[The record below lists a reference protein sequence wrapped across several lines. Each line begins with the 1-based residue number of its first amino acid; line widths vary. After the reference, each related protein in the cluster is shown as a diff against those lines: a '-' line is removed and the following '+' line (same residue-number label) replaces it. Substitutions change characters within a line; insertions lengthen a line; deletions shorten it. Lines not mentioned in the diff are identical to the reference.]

1 MSLPQKPLSD
11 DTILELVFNPGRVS
25 THAMPRGSERRV
37 PCRNGARC
45 TDDVAPFFNHLT
57 EVQGL
62 PVEAIEPLVS
72 EAPLAI
78 EPALLEQ
85 LKEME
90 KRGVQLAEQ
99 GKLPE
104 SIEAFSEAIAACEH
118 YASAYNNRAQA
129 YRLLGEVDNAMDD
142 VTKAITYGQGD
153 AKILRQAY
161 TQRAILRRNAGDI
174 EGSLADFER
183 GARHGNVVAKAVA
196 VNENPYAKM
205 CNNILLEVMG
215 REVNKGNE

>member
-11 DTILELVFNPGRVS
+11 DTILELVFNP
-25 THAMPRGSERRV
+25 
-37 PCRNGARC
+37 
-45 TDDVAPFFNHLT
+45 

-153 AKILRQAY
+153 AKILRQMKKAY